1 MLFCRANGVTGAT
14 GLEPATSGVTGRSWR
29 FRAEREAA
37 GIPGNSG
44 IPRPCRCGDWREPAG
59 ASGSLVRD
67 QCGMSSCLCSNQSG
81 VSAGFNSCLGSQS
94 AGRACCPGWRSANF
108 RWERVRAPAVLVA
121 ADVPGKLS
129 ALPRL
134 VELEQ
139 EFAELGEAFRAELL
153 RPGGLDFADGFA
165 DDADRGRAAWGEG
178 DPLGA

>member
-1 MLFCRANGVTGAT
+1 LLPAERRLVRGGHFKPIQAEFSAAAKAAYDHTKRPEVKAPLPGREHGLRGLKAGRGTSL
-14 GLEPATSGVTGRSWR
+14 GLECGFEFLLAPCRLPALELAEPVEPVGQVHTGQRRRPATLQETDELPFRSV
-29 FRAEREAA
+29 AA
-37 GIPGNSG
+37 G
-44 IPRPCRCGDWREPAG
+44 A
-59 ASGSLVRD
+59 
-67 QCGMSSCLCSNQSG
+67 
-81 VSAGFNSCLGSQS
+81 
-94 AGRACCPGWRSANF
+94 
-108 RWERVRAPAVLVA
+108 
-121 ADVPGKLS
+121 PGKLS

>member
-1 MLFCRANGVTGAT
+1 VL
-14 GLEPATSGVTGRSWR
+14 
-29 FRAEREAA
+29 AA
-37 GIPGNSG
+37 QDGD
-44 IPRPCRCGDWREPAG
+44 PRISAG
-59 ASGSLVRD
+59 SASGR
-67 QCGMSSCLCSNQSG
+67 
-81 VSAGFNSCLGSQS
+81 
-94 AGRACCPGWRSANF
+94 
-108 RWERVRAPAVLVA
+108 PAVLVA
-121 ADVPGKLS
+121 ADAPGELS